1 MVQARPRPGDSVRVA
16 FTLIGGEGWT
26 GGVNYLENLL
36 SALATQP
43 DCKIQTVLF
52 AGTNTAPE
60 LLARLSPYLAEPPVL
75 SIVWNN
81 KTQMQ
86 LARAMF
92 GFGLQ
97 RDYLA
102 EREFK
107 RAHIDIVFQ
116 HAAWYGCRFGIPT
129 LAWIADFQHR
139 RLPAMFSKSN
149 YYWRDVG
156 YRALSHCA
164 TRIMVS
170 SQDAKRDCESFYP
183 ASRGRVNAVPFAI
196 RVAAMDNLAGLQ
208 EIRRLYSL
216 PEKFLFMPNQMW
228 KHKNH
233 LNVIQALSHLRQWGE
248 DVVIVASGNPKDG
261 RHPDHPRHVLNLI
274 KTYDLEKKFIFLGLI
289 PFQHIL
295 PLMRLSAGVV
305 NPSFFE
311 GWSTTVEEAKAM
323 GAPLLLSDL
332 PIHREQ
338 TQGQAAFFDP
348 DNPENIAAV
357 LVHHWQTLAPGPR
370 PEAELAAAQ
379 TNEQQRRKFA
389 MAFSTLAAHT
399 LASRCVRP

>member
-1 MVQARPRPGDSVRVA
+1 MRVA
-16 FTLIGGEGWT
+16 FTLIGGAGWT

-36 SALATQP
+36 SALAAQP
-43 DCKIQTVLF
+43 DCKVQTVLL
-52 AGTNTAPE
+52 AGTDTAPE
-60 LLARLSPYLAEPPVL
+60 LLARLSPYLAEPPIL
-75 SIVWNN
+75 SSVWNN
-81 KTQMQ
+81 NKQMR
-86 LARAMF
+86 LARRMY

-102 EREFK
+102 EREFR

-139 RLPAMFSKSN
+139 RLPTMFSKSN

-156 YRALSHCA
+156 YWALSHCA
-164 TRIMVS
+164 THIMVS
-170 SQDAKRDCESFYP
+170 SQDAKRDCELFYP
-183 ASRGRVNAVPFAI
+183 TSRGRVDAVPFAV
-196 RVAAMDNLAGLQ
+196 RVAAVENFAELQKIRNLYG
-208 EIRRLYSL
+208 L
-216 PEKFLFMPNQMW
+216 PEKFFFMPNQLW

-233 LNVIQALSHLRQWGE
+233 LNVIEALNRLMQSDGN
-248 DVVIVASGNPKDG
+248 VVIVASGNPKDG
-261 RHPDHPRHVLNLI
+261 RHPDHPRHVL
-274 KTYDLEKKFIFLGLI
+274 DLVKNCGLEEKFIFLGLI

-311 GWSTTVEEAKAM
+311 GWSTTVEEAKAV

-338 TQGQAAFFDP
+338 TEGQAAFFDP

-357 LVHHWQTLAPGPR
+357 LLHHWQTLTPGPR
-370 PEAELAAAQ
+370 PDAEFAAAQ
-379 TNEQQRRKFA
+379 TNQQQRKQFA
-389 MAFSTLAAHT
+389 MAFSTLAART
-399 LASRCVRP
+399 LASRCVSP